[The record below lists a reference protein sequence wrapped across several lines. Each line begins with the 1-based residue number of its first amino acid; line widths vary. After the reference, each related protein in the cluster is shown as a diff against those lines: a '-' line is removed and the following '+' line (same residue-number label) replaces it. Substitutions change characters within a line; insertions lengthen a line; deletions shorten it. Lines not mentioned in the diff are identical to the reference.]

1 MNKRRYDIDAL
12 RSIALFLLIF
22 YHLGQSFTYNARN
35 ILFVQDKRP
44 GDDIWILLNLLNSWR
59 IPLVFL
65 IAGIA
70 LRLSFSKRSQA
81 IILKERLK
89 VLGIPWVFGSLVFAS
104 SSAYITGRF
113 YGYPFF
119 NELSNLIPFVFEYN
133 GLHMWFV
140 LYILIFS
147 LITIPFLKI
156 ISNTKE
162 KDTIFSKILNTPG
175 GIFLFSIPVILEGQ
189 LLNELRFD
197 FKIDYGDF
205 YQVYA
210 NTSHGFF
217 LGFIWFLL
225 GVILTSQGDAFW
237 ESNKRNWKIHLALGS
252 LSYLYRLFNEFES
265 GFALD
270 NRLIAFESFNFIF
283 LMLGLG
289 ALYLNKDSPQLT
301 YYKTAVYPVYIV
313 HLPVQMLVMFYFS
326 KINLHPVIKFP
337 IALFLI
343 CFLSLTIYHAVKNSK
358 YLRPLFGLKNNKNI

>member
-1 MNKRRYDIDAL
+1 MNQRRYDIDAL
-12 RSIALFLLIF
+12 RSIAMFLLIF

-44 GDDIWILLNLLNSWR
+44 VDDIWIILNLLNSWR

-70 LRLSFSKRSQA
+70 LRLSFSKRTQVK
-81 IILKERLK
+81 ILKERLK

-104 SSAYITGRF
+104 SSAYISGKF
-113 YGYPFF
+113 YGYSFF
-119 NELSNLIPFVFEYN
+119 NELGKLIPFVFEYN

-140 LYILIFS
+140 LYILIFC

-156 ISNTKE
+156 ISNRNE
-162 KDTIFSKILNTPG
+162 KDTIFSKILNKPG
-175 GIFLFSIPVILEGQ
+175 GIFLFAIPVILEGQ

-197 FKIDYGDF
+197 FTIDYGDF
-205 YQVYA
+205 YQIYA
-210 NTSHGFF
+210 NTSHGFV

-225 GVILTSQGDAFW
+225 GIILTSQGDAFW
-237 ESNKRNWKIHLALGS
+237 DSSKRNWKIHLTLGS
-252 LSYLYRLFNEFES
+252 LSYLYRLLNGFDS

-289 ALYLNKDSPQLT
+289 AVYLNKDSPQLT

-313 HLPVQMLVMFYFS
+313 HLPVQMAVMYFFS
-326 KINLHPVIKFP
+326 GVNIPLIIKFP

-343 CFLSLTIYHAVKNSK
+343 CFLSLTIYHAIKNIK
-358 YLRPLFGLKNNKNI
+358 PLRPLFGLRNK

>member
-1 MNKRRYDIDAL
+1 MKQRRYDIDAL
-12 RSIALFLLIF
+12 RSIAMFLLIF

-70 LRLSFSKRSQA
+70 LRLSFSKRTQFK
-81 IILKERLK
+81 ILKERLK

-104 SSAYITGRF
+104 LSAYITAKF
-113 YGYPFF
+113 YEYPFF
-119 NELSNLIPFVFEYN
+119 YELSNLIPFVFQYN

-140 LYILIFS
+140 LYILIFT

-162 KDTIFSKILNTPG
+162 QETIFSKILNKPG
-175 GIFLFSIPVILEGQ
+175 GVFLFAIPVILEGH

-197 FKIDYGDF
+197 FTTDYGDF

-210 NTSHGFF
+210 NTMHGFV

-225 GVILTSQGDAFW
+225 GIILTSQGDAFW

-252 LSYLYRLFNEFES
+252 LSYLYRLFVGFES
-265 GFALD
+265 GLALD

-289 ALYLNKDSPQLT
+289 AVFLNKDSPQLT

-313 HLPVQMLVMFYFS
+313 HLPVQMAVMFFFS
-326 KINLHPVIKFP
+326 RINIHPIIKFP
-337 IALFLI
+337 LALFVI
-343 CFLSLTIYHAVKNSK
+343 CFLSLTIYHAIKNIK
-358 YLRPLFGLKNNKNI
+358 PLRPLFGLRNTKS